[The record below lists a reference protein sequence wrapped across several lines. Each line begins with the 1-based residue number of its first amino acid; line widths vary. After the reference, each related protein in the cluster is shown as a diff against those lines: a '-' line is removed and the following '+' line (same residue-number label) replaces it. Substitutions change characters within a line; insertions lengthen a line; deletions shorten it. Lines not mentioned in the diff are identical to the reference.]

1 MPIRDI
7 CVYSRPGC
15 HLCDEAVE
23 MLERYGLEPRIVNI
37 DTDPE
42 LVERYG
48 TSIPVV
54 VVDGQERF
62 RGRVNEVLLQRLLK

>member
-1 MPIRDI
+1 
-7 CVYSRPGC
+7 
-15 HLCDEAVE
+15 